1 MKPKL
6 STNINKE
13 AFLTTAVPVKTMQ
26 TGIIFVLCDFFVSVI
41 RDMESFEKMLLIV

>member
-6 STNINKE
+6 STNIKKE
-13 AFLTTAVPVKTMQ
+13 AFLTTAVPVKT
-26 TGIIFVLCDFFVSVI
+26 ICLVFDFFVSAI